1 MKNLHTRKTS
11 NGSNSDWL
19 IRQMSIN
26 QKSGRQTFR
35 RSIRLSFRYALPAG
49 MLLQSETKIEPDL
62 RLALKLTDLWI
73 TSLLFD
79 LNYNFINWSFAFSP
93 G

>member
-11 NGSNSDWL
+11 NGSNFGWL

-35 RSIRLSFRYALPAG
+35 RRFNFCIRLTFRFALPVG
-49 MLLQSETKIEPDL
+49 MLLQKRKIEPDL
-62 RLALKLTDLWI
+62 WLAETTDVLEI
-73 TSLLFD
+73 
-79 LNYNFINWSFAFSP
+79 FS
-93 G
+93 GAAQYAESE